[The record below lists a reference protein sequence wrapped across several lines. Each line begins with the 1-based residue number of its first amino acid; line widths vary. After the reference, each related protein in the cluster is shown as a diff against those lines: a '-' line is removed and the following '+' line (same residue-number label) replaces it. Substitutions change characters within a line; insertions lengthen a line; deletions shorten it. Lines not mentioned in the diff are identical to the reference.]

1 MPRATRKRSNP
12 PPLPPKSRVR
22 LAGET
27 KIKER
32 KKEEQKEKKKENEKV
47 GKRATVIRIASSR
60 DDRSRAWL
68 LPVSI

>member
-1 MPRATRKRSNP
+1 
-12 PPLPPKSRVR
+12 VR

-32 KKEEQKEKKKENEKV
+32 KKEEQKGKKRNEKV